1 MKVLNYQGK
10 MIDPLN
16 LKKTDLDNLGMQC
29 AVTLSRLQRF
39 WGQCRE
45 SYTVAQH
52 CLSMVELFKGNK
64 DLQKW
69 ALGHEIY
76 EGLTSMDIPSPIK
89 QTEAY
94 KPYKEAEINTLN
106 LFAKLYGLSTPIPEE
121 IKNAD
126 KNLLVMEAEALMPYN
141 KECIWRDIANP
152 KGTLYKLGA
161 SEHEIRRDFL
171 SMWQELYGKL

>member
-16 LKKTDLDNLGMQC
+16 LKKEDLSNLGMQC
-29 AVTLSRLQRF
+29 AVTLARLQRF

-52 CLSMVELFKGNK
+52 CLSMVEMFE
-64 DLQKW
+64 DIELQKW

-89 QTEAY
+89 HSEAY
-94 KPYKEAEINTLN
+94 SPYKKAEEKTLI
-106 LFAKLYGLSTPIPEE
+106 LFADEYGLQSPMPTE
-121 IKNAD
+121 IKLAD
-126 KNLLVMEAEALMPYN
+126 KQLLVMEAEALMPFN
-141 KECIWRDIANP
+141 AECDWREIQVP
-152 KGTLYKLGA
+152 KGTMLYFNNNLL
-161 SEHEIRRDFL
+161 INL
-171 SMWQELYGKL
+171 